1 MEIALHN
8 QKKENIGKVD
18 LNDKVFN
25 TKFNSNSVFQV
36 YTSMIT
42 SRRQPVAHSK
52 DRSEVRGGGKKPWAQ
67 KGTGRAR
74 AGSTRSPIWRHGGV
88 TFGPRQAEMNFN
100 RKVNQKAKNKALA
113 MVISKK
119 IKDNEFFIIDQ
130 ITLDKGKT
138 KEMNLVA
145 SRFAK
150 DNFKKTNKALYLI
163 LPEANKDL
171 IRFTRNLPF
180 AFATTISSVDLV
192 DLLNY
197 KHIAI
202 LKDAVATLE
211 KRLVTKK

>member
-1 MEIALHN
+1 
-8 QKKENIGKVD
+8 
-18 LNDKVFN
+18 
-25 TKFNSNSVFQV
+25 
-36 YTSMIT
+36 
-42 SRRQPVAHSK
+42 
-52 DRSEVRGGGKKPWAQ
+52 
-67 KGTGRAR
+67 
-74 AGSTRSPIWRHGGV
+74 
-88 TFGPRQAEMNFN
+88 MNFN